1 MSTQNQQNPDQQT
14 ENKGEKTLDQ
24 DTKAAIRKGVKE
36 DMPGNKGQ
44 GQEKTETDA
53 HP

>member
-1 MSTQNQQNPDQQT
+1 MSTQNQQNPDPQT
-14 ENKGEKTLDQ
+14 QNKDEKMLDQ
-24 DTKAAIRKGVKE
+24 DTRAAIRKGVKE

-44 GQEKTETDA
+44 GQENNGTDA

>member
-14 ENKGEKTLDQ
+14 QNKDEKTLDQ
-24 DTKAAIRKGVKE
+24 DTKAAIRKGVEE
-36 DMPGNKGQ
+36 DKPEKGQ
-44 GQEKTETDA
+44 GQENTGTDA